1 MTITINGNLTL
12 TEDTVFDEDL
22 TVEGNIFC
30 EGGRFDLTVKGNI
43 NCLDIDCHN
52 IDCFDIDCSDI
63 NCSDINCHN
72 IDCSDIDCHNIDGH
86 DINYYAICFAYNNI
100 KCKSIVGRRQ
110 NARHFVLD
118 GKIEIIGD

>member
-43 NCLDIDCHN
+43 NC
-52 IDCFDIDCSDI
+52 SDI
-63 NCSDINCHN
+63 NCSDIDCLNIDCHN